1 LQTLPAAA
9 DRQVLLCTDLHA
21 GNILAA
27 GREPWLVI
35 GPKPYLGDPAYDA
48 VQHLLN
54 CDQRLT
60 ADPIGLAWRMADLA
74 GLDPDRLTHWLFAR
88 CVQESLDQP
97 GLLEVAARLAP
108 T

>member
-1 LQTLPAAA
+1 
-9 DRQVLLCTDLHA
+9 LCTDLHA

-27 GREPWLVI
+27 DREPWLVI
-35 GPKPYLGDPAYDA
+35 DPKPYLGDPTYDA

-54 CDQRLT
+54 CHQRLIT
-60 ADPIGLAWRMADLA
+60 DPADLARRMADLA
-74 GLDPDRLTHWLFAR
+74 QLDPDRLVQWLLAR

-97 GLLEVAARLAP
+97 ALREVAARLAR